1 MARPQPGHRELTRSG
16 SPPCEISH
24 RNYLSFMSNPTEII
38 VLGAKGRMG
47 QMVLSACAK
56 TLREKPG
63 SLKVI
68 AAVEYKGCPGASGTL
83 TVDGLEV
90 PFTDDLESVVK
101 PGSVL
106 IDFTTLESS
115 LQALEIAERKGAA
128 HVLCTTGFTPEQKA
142 RIGAAAQKIPVLFSP
157 NMSIG
162 VNVLFKATEAVAR
175 ALGPDFDVEIIEA
188 HHNQKK
194 DSPSGTALGF
204 AEAVARGHAVKLED
218 KAVYGREGMV
228 GARPRGEIGIH
239 AVRGGDIAG
248 DHTVLFA
255 GDGERIEIRHVAHG
269 RQVFA
274 QGALRAALFL
284 QGRKP
289 GLYTMADVLSL

>member
-1 MARPQPGHRELTRSG
+1 
-16 SPPCEISH
+16 
-24 RNYLSFMSNPTEII
+24 MSNPVEII

-56 TLREKPG
+56 ALREKPE

-68 AAVEYKGCPGASGTL
+68 AAVEYKGCPGADAPGATV
-83 TVDGLEV
+83 TVDGLTV
-90 PFTDDLESVVK
+90 PFTDDLEAVLK
-101 PGSVL
+101 PGAVL

-115 LQALEIAERKGAA
+115 LAALALAEKAGAA
-128 HVLCTTGFTPEQKA
+128 HVLCTTGFNPEQKA

-162 VNVLFKATEAVAR
+162 VNVLFKAAEAVAR
-175 ALGPDFDVEIIEA
+175 ALGQDFDVEIIEA

-204 AEAVARGHAVKLED
+204 AEAVARGLDVKLEE

-248 DHTVLFA
+248 DHTVLYA

-269 RQVFA
+269 RNVFA

-284 QGRKP
+284 NGRAP
-289 GLYTMADVLSL
+289 GLYTMKDVLGL

>member
-1 MARPQPGHRELTRSG
+1 M
-16 SPPCEISH
+16 
-24 RNYLSFMSNPTEII
+24 PTPAEII

-56 TLREKPG
+56 ALREKPG

-68 AAVEYKGCPGASGTL
+68 AAVEAAGTPGTGGTL
-83 TVDGLEV
+83 AVDGLEV
-90 PFTDDLESVVK
+90 PFTDSLESVLKAGAV
-101 PGSVL
+101 V
-106 IDFTTLESS
+106 IDFTVPESS
-115 LQALEIAERKGAA
+115 LAALAA
-128 HVLCTTGFTPEQKA
+128 AAQTGSPYVLCTTGFTADQKA
-142 RIGAAAQKIPVLFSP
+142 EIGRAAQKIPVLFSP

-162 VNVLFKATEAVAR
+162 VNVLFKAAEAVAK
-175 ALGPDFDVEIIEA
+175 ALGADFDVEILEA

-194 DSPSGTALGF
+194 DAPSGTALGF
-204 AEAVARGHAVKLED
+204 AEAVARGLDVALEEHAVF
-218 KAVYGREGMV
+218 GRAGLT

-255 GDGERIEIRHVAHG
+255 GDGERVEIRHVAHG

-274 QGALRAALFL
+274 QGALRAALYLKGRFL
-284 QGRKP
+284 EGKP
-289 GLYTMADVLSL
+289 GLYTMADVLGLER

>member
-1 MARPQPGHRELTRSG
+1 
-16 SPPCEISH
+16 
-24 RNYLSFMSNPTEII
+24 
-38 VLGAKGRMG
+38 MG
-47 QMVLSACAK
+47 QNVLSACAK
-56 TLREKPG
+56 AVREKPG

-68 AAVEYKGCPGASGTL
+68 AGVETQGASGSI

-90 PFTDDLESVVK
+90 PLTDSLQSVIK
-101 PGSVL
+101 PGAVV
-106 IDFTTLESS
+106 IDFTSIESS
-115 LQALEIAERKGAA
+115 LAALAVCEKAGAA
-128 HVLCTTGFTPEQKA
+128 HVLCTTGFNPEQKA
-142 RIGAAAQKIPVLFSP
+142 VIGAAAQKIPVLFSP

-162 VNVLFKATEAVAR
+162 VNVLFKAAEAVAK
-175 ALGPDFDVEIIEA
+175 ALGPDYDVEIIEA

-204 AEAVARGHAVKLED
+204 AEAVARGLDVNLKDH
-218 KAVYGREGMV
+218 AVYGREGMV
-228 GARPRGEIGIH
+228 GARPKGEIGIH

-274 QGALRAALFL
+274 QGALRAALYIS
-284 QGRKP
+284 GRKA

>member
-1 MARPQPGHRELTRSG
+1 
-16 SPPCEISH
+16 
-24 RNYLSFMSNPTEII
+24 MSNPVEIV

-56 TLREKPG
+56 ALREKPG
-63 SLKVI
+63 SLKVL
-68 AAVEYKGCPGASGTL
+68 AAVEYKGSGASGTL

-90 PFTDDLESVVK
+90 PFTEDLESVLK
-101 PGSVL
+101 PGVVL

-115 LQALEIAERKGAA
+115 LAALAIAEKAGAA
-128 HVLCTTGFTPEQKA
+128 HVLCTTGFDAAQKA
-142 RIGAAAQKIPVLFSP
+142 RIAAAAQKIPVLFSP

-162 VNVLFKATEAVAR
+162 VNVLFKAAEAIAK
-175 ALGPDFDVEIIEA
+175 ALGEDFDIEIVEA

-194 DSPSGTALGF
+194 DAPSGTALGF
-204 AEAVARGHAVKLED
+204 AEAVARGLDAKLEER
-218 KAVYGREGMV
+218 AVYGREGMT

-248 DHTVLFA
+248 DHTVLYA
-255 GDGERIEIRHVAHG
+255 GDGERIEIKHVAHG

-289 GLYTMADVLSL
+289 GLYTMADVLGL